1 MMNNSSI
8 TVALT
13 NDTKKPYREY
23 NYKKLTDKC
32 KTSEVILP
40 FDTHY
45 EILIKNENSSRIKLD
60 IDIDGTIITGAG
72 IIVNGNAHSQIER
85 FVNST
90 KKLFFTK
97 KTNEKV
103 ADPTNKENGFLTI
116 KVSKEKQFDYTFR
129 TNFPM
134 DPYNG
139 GYDFYNYRIPNSYPS
154 WLPYRGLTAGDV
166 FIGPGNTSSGL
177 GGITTFTSTM
187 NASSNLNL
195 SSAPTFKSAESSIN
209 CDTGATVEG
218 DNSNQTFKTT
228 LWNGEEI
235 DSDFIFQFKMLG
247 QEVKLSPQEEKD
259 IMEYKRLKAKF
270 EGV

>member
-13 NDTKKPYREY
+13 NDVKKSYREY

-45 EILIKNENSSRIKLD
+45 EILIKNENSSRIKID

-72 IIVNGNAHSQIER
+72 LIVNGNGQAQIER
-85 FVNST
+85 FVDST

-103 ADPTNKENGFLTI
+103 ADPTNKENGFLTV
-116 KVSKEKQFDYTFR
+116 KVSKEKPFAYTFK
-129 TNFPM
+129 TNFPT

-139 GYDFYNYRIPNSYPS
+139 VYDYYNYRTPTSYPS
-154 WLPYRGLTAGDV
+154 WLPYRGLMSGDI
-166 FIGPGNTSSGL
+166 FIGPGNTSSGH
-177 GGITTFTSTM
+177 GSITTFTSTM
-187 NASSNLNL
+187 NASSNL
-195 SSAPTFKSAESSIN
+195 SSNPIFKSTEADIN
-209 CDTGATVEG
+209 YCDTGATVEG
-218 DNSNQTFKTT
+218 DNSNQTFQST

-235 DSDFIFQFKMLG
+235 GSDFIFQFKMLG

-270 EGV
+270 QGI